1 MLKEKVIGQLKADQA
16 FFNRSISILEEKDS
30 AFAPQEGLF
39 TVANQVAHTGET
51 VNWFLDG
58 AFSPGGFEMNFE
70 EHEAKV
76 RANTTLSAARKCFD
90 DAFQRAVEVVS
101 SKTDEELLDPLPE
114 GPILGGMPRMAVF
127 SGITDHTA
135 HHRGALTIYARL
147 LGKVP
152 EMPYGEL

>member
-16 FFNRSISILEEKDS
+16 FFNRSISVLEEKDS

-51 VNWFLDG
+51 VNWFIDG
-58 AFSPGGFEMNFE
+58 AFSPDGFEMNFE